1 MVRDRSSRFSDNH
14 RDILGEDR
22 IRLTSVGVDI
32 GSSTSHLV
40 FSRLELELQQ
50 DRYVMVERTVLKQS
64 DILLTPYRDATTI
77 DGEALETFVEQQY
90 AAAGLSREDVDTG
103 ALILTGVALQR
114 DNARAIGELFADE
127 AGRFVAV
134 TAGDNLEAILAAHG
148 SGAIDLSSDGRVVV
162 NVDVGGGTTKV
173 VVCHAGRAVD
183 VAVLDVGARLIAT
196 DPSGV
201 INRLEPTGVR
211 IGQALGVGLRP
222 GETLSVDDRS
232 RMASFM
238 ASQVAL
244 LLQRETPQL
253 LRTAPL
259 TFSSDF
265 DALTVSGG
273 VSEFF
278 YGREARDFGDLG
290 PQLAAA
296 LRSEV
301 EALHVPIAT
310 PRAGIRA
317 TVIGASQYT
326 LQLSGSTIFISPSD
340 AVPIR
345 NVPVIAPNL
354 DLQLD
359 GVDSALIRL
368 RINQELQR
376 FDLQEGDSAVALA
389 VRWSGSATYGRI
401 SAFCRGVVDGMQP
414 ILAQGHPLVLVYD
427 HDIGGL
433 LGIHFKEEV
442 GLPNAVVSVDS
453 VDLQQFDYIDIGA
466 LIPAS
471 GAVPVV
477 IKSLVF
483 PGAARVT
490 HSS

>member
-1 MVRDRSSRFSDNH
+1 M
-14 RDILGEDR
+14 
-22 IRLTSVGVDI
+22 
-32 GSSTSHLV
+32 
-40 FSRLELELQQ
+40 
-50 DRYVMVERTVLKQS
+50 
-64 DILLTPYRDATTI
+64 
-77 DGEALETFVEQQY
+77 
-90 AAAGLSREDVDTG
+90 
-103 ALILTGVALQR
+103 
-114 DNARAIGELFADE
+114 AR
-127 AGRFVAV
+127 
-134 TAGDNLEAILAAHG
+134 
-148 SGAIDLSSDGRVVV
+148 
-162 NVDVGGGTTKV
+162 
-173 VVCHAGRAVD
+173 
-183 VAVLDVGARLIAT
+183 
-196 DPSGV
+196 
-201 INRLEPTGVR
+201 
-211 IGQALGVGLRP
+211 
-222 GETLSVDDRS
+222 
-232 RMASFM
+232 
-238 ASQVAL
+238 QVAL

-253 LRTAPL
+253 LRTEPL
-259 TFSSDF
+259 AFGNDF

-301 EALHVPIAT
+301 EALQVPIAT

-354 DLQLD
+354 ELGVD
-359 GVDSALIRL
+359 GLDSALIEQRIDAEL
-368 RINQELQR
+368 RR
-376 FDLQEGDSAVALA
+376 FDLRERESAVALA

-433 LGIHFKEEV
+433 LGIHFKEE
-442 GLPNAVVSVDS
+442 LELANAVVSVDS
-453 VDLQQFDYIDIGA
+453 VDLKEFDFIDIGA

-483 PGAARVT
+483 PGAATASR
-490 HSS
+490 SS